1 MSYMTSY
8 YPGSK
13 SYSSK
18 KNTSYNT
25 PLKYGGGTS
34 LGSSVYGITWNKY
47 SSRPTSRSTSYDYKY
62 PTNNYGRTS
71 SGYSTELSNYRNS
84 SCKSYGAYSRL
95 RDDRPRVESTRT
107 SGSRISSSS
116 SSSWTSYAKLIG
128 SHARSNDA
136 RYAKQYSSNNHE
148 RGRRTNESEKG
159 KEEKSNPNEF
169 VQNKR
174 EKNEDSNVIMI
185 SRATSPTQEDQL
197 SSYHRESKQHKRKMA
212 VAKISIGVQVKEEDF
227 CKAPA
232 ENFEEK
238 VENKD
243 FRKSK
248 LNMKNEEREAKS
260 KVDRATPEST
270 KFSAEEIEKRKVK
283 EEVQSSSKDL
293 QPDSYESD
301 FSMDEVF
308 WNSGCGS
315 LRDSGYSEA
324 TAKSD
329 SPPIGK
335 KTFTCDYDDI
345 DAFLRD
351 SDEEGPKTFEEFE
364 NKFCNEK
371 VRMVPKRIVVSSAF
385 FIGSYRDI
393 DDILG
398 HLYINPNSQSI
409 DYDSDSC
416 NWQEE
421 PDCSSES
428 TCHPQPADTWKADYS
443 LVKLRQYRRK
453 NDLSGKNRKTKLDDS
468 CLQLYKYSGTEGDYG
483 NYLDLESTIDEQSE
497 EFEGFQENRKNAI
510 ILRTQLSVRVH
521 AIIEKLVNS
530 TGRELRRA
538 LFSLKQIFQ
547 DDKDLV
553 HEFVQN
559 DGLACLI
566 KVGSEADQNYQ
577 NYILRALGQ
586 VMLYVDGMNGV
597 IECNET
603 IQWLYSLISSK
614 YRLVVKT
621 ALKLLLVFVEYTES
635 NSILLMNAV
644 NVIDAERGML
654 PWSIIMNLLNE
665 KDSADTELLIYAIT
679 LINKTLNGIPDQDT
693 YYDIVD
699 CLEEQGMER
708 IIKFYMNKQGTDLD
722 LLQQFQIYEAVLKH
736 EDGDNDG
743 KPLPVDMRVR
753 QVPRSRKSHPDNDR
767 RKSRR
772 HSLGTLSSP
781 LQSKSHGPTLENTP
795 EEANHWLNNNHHNE
809 SPKIIDSNKMVNG
822 TEPQQPTV
830 NGITPALRRR
840 RERDARNRS
849 LIKEQE
855 ETGREAVY
863 HRTNSVSSTGS
874 VDSTSSVEDK
884 PVFVNEKKF
893 PSLVQRQRSQ
903 FESRIED
910 ENRKNQELSR
920 LKDDQ
925 KSDKSAIPLMKQGSR
940 SDMGQTRHGPV
951 PYTRSDTNK
960 KSWVLSMMYGKSIDD
975 ENKEAFVKY
984 SPSPQTAVTPTDNK
998 ATHLRQKEE
1007 DSITL
1012 QLRKEGSVRDMQEKF
1027 SNKQDCNLRSPTTE
1041 NRSIINNSSG
1051 IINRAKE
1058 CLAAS
1063 TRSEQKPLV
1072 SSAGLSSTS
1081 ELKKPE
1087 NDLQWEQLMK
1097 TINRP
1102 LIINDLDFTD
1112 LKDDDDENFLN
1123 PPVICN
1129 GGPPPPP
1136 PLLGAGP
1143 PPPPLPP
1150 GIGIGPPP
1158 PPPPGGSI
1166 PRFGAPPPPPP
1177 SFFNNGPQN
1186 ATPVPPWCRRNQVE
1200 SQQMSQ
1206 PKTIQK
1212 TKKTVKLFWREVKE
1226 DPNLLKRAGKH
1237 KTIWDELKPV
1247 QVDTQKLEHL
1257 FENRAKD
1264 IMNKKVQEGGKKNEI
1279 IVLDAK
1285 RSNAINIGMT
1295 KLPPPRTIKTAILKM
1310 DSTIMNREGIEKILT
1325 TMMPSED
1332 EKTKITEAQMANPE
1346 VSLGSAEQFLL
1357 TLSSISELEAR
1368 LRLWAFRLDY
1378 ETVEKEVADP
1388 LMDLK
1393 QAIRE
1398 LESNE
1403 TFRVILSVLRS
1414 IGNFLNGVEVKG
1426 FQIDYLAKVPEVKD
1440 TVHKHSL
1447 LHHLCHIV
1455 MEKYPKSSDLYSEI
1469 GSVTRSSKVDYD
1481 EVTRNLTKMENECK
1495 ASWDYLKVI
1504 AKHDGSTSMKVR
1516 MSEFLADCAERIIV
1530 LSVIHR
1536 RIVNRFQKF
1545 LVFLGCP
1552 SHIIQDMKVQQICK
1566 TISEFALE
1574 YRTTRERVLQ
1584 QLEKKANH
1592 RERNK
1597 TRGKMITDTER
1608 FRTKEQQADH
1618 ELRQLLGNGN
1628 MDGEDQKFQKWG
1640 TVPGIR
1646 GRPKVSPGS
1655 GGSLGRNSI
1664 PTKDENLTDGDD
1676 EILETLV
1683 KTATAPSA
1691 RNEPRSRKKA
1701 RYGDRK
1707 SLRRTLKNGLDLS
1720 EEERRML
1727 TALST

>member
-1 MSYMTSY
+1 MATL
-8 YPGSK
+8 
-13 SYSSK
+13 
-18 KNTSYNT
+18 T
-25 PLKYGGGTS
+25 
-34 LGSSVYGITWNKY
+34 
-47 SSRPTSRSTSYDYKY
+47 
-62 PTNNYGRTS
+62 
-71 SGYSTELSNYRNS
+71 
-84 SCKSYGAYSRL
+84 C
-95 RDDRPRVESTRT
+95 RVQ
-107 SGSRISSSS
+107 
-116 SSSWTSYAKLIG
+116 YL
-128 SHARSNDA
+128 NDID
-136 RYAKQYSSNNHE
+136 
-148 RGRRTNESEKG
+148 
-159 KEEKSNPNEF
+159 P
-169 VQNKR
+169 
-174 EKNEDSNVIMI
+174 
-185 SRATSPTQEDQL
+185 
-197 SSYHRESKQHKRKMA
+197 
-212 VAKISIGVQVKEEDF
+212 
-227 CKAPA
+227 
-232 ENFEEK
+232 
-238 VENKD
+238 
-243 FRKSK
+243 
-248 LNMKNEEREAKS
+248 
-260 KVDRATPEST
+260 
-270 KFSAEEIEKRKVK
+270 FSASTNFPEPARPPLYTFNVNIPLLNQIAGVHR
-283 EEVQSSSKDL
+283 L
-293 QPDSYESD
+293 
-301 FSMDEVF
+301 
-308 WNSGCGS
+308 
-315 LRDSGYSEA
+315 LRA
-324 TAKSD
+324 
-329 SPPIGK
+329 P
-335 KTFTCDYDDI
+335 
-345 DAFLRD
+345 
-351 SDEEGPKTFEEFE
+351 
-364 NKFCNEK
+364 
-371 VRMVPKRIVVSSAF
+371 
-385 FIGSYRDI
+385 
-393 DDILG
+393 
-398 HLYINPNSQSI
+398 H
-409 DYDSDSC
+409 
-416 NWQEE
+416 
-421 PDCSSES
+421 
-428 TCHPQPADTWKADYS
+428 
-443 LVKLRQYRRK
+443 
-453 NDLSGKNRKTKLDDS
+453 KLDDS
-468 CLQLYKYSGTEGDYG
+468 CLQLYKYSGAEGDYG

-753 QVPRSRKSHPDNDR
+753 QVPRSRKSHHDNDR

-781 LQSKSHGPTLENTP
+781 IQAKIHGPKLANTP
-795 EEANHWLNNNHHNE
+795 EETNHWPNNSHHND
-809 SPKIIDSNKMVNG
+809 SSKIIDSNRMVNG
-822 TEPQQPTV
+822 TESQQPTV

-855 ETGREAVY
+855 ESGREAVY

-874 VDSTSSVEDK
+874 VDSVSSVEDK
-884 PVFVNEKKF
+884 PVVINEKKF

-925 KSDKSAIPLMKQGSR
+925 KTDKSSVPLMKQGSR
-940 SDMGQTRHGPV
+940 SDMSQTRHSAV

-960 KSWVLSMMYGKSIDD
+960 KSWVLSMMYSKSQDLD
-975 ENKEAFVKY
+975 ELK
-984 SPSPQTAVTPTDNK
+984 SPSVHPTVSPTDNK
-998 ATHLRQKEE
+998 VNNYTTPSRQKED
-1007 DSITL
+1007 DSVTL

-1027 SNKQDCNLRSPTTE
+1027 LNKQENNLKSPTIE
-1041 NRSIINNSSG
+1041 SRPIINSSSG
-1051 IINRAKE
+1051 IISRAKE
-1058 CLAAS
+1058 GLAAS
-1063 TRSEQKPLV
+1063 SRSEQKPLLSSNSV
-1072 SSAGLSSTS
+1072 SSVP

-1087 NDLQWEQLMK
+1087 NDLQWEQLIK

-1123 PPVICN
+1123 PPIICN

-1136 PLLGAGP
+1136 PPLGSGP

-1150 GIGIGPPP
+1150 GIGPPP
-1158 PPPPGGSI
+1158 PPPPMSSI
-1166 PRFGAPPPPPP
+1166 PRFGAPPPPP
-1177 SFFNNGPQN
+1177 SFFNSGPPN
-1186 ATPVPPWCRRNQVE
+1186 PPNVPSWCKRNQSQVE
-1200 SQQMSQ
+1200 SQPINQN
-1206 PKTIQK
+1206 KTIPK
-1212 TKKTVKLFWREVKE
+1212 TKKTVKLFWREIKE

-1346 VSLGSAEQFLL
+1346 VPLGSAEQFLL

-1398 LESNE
+1398 LETNE
-1403 TFRVILSVLRS
+1403 TFRVILSILRS

-1481 EVTRNLTKMENECK
+1481 EVTHNLTKMETECK

-1536 RIVNRFQKF
+1536 RIINRFQKF
-1545 LVFLGCP
+1545 LVFMGCP
-1552 SHIIQDMKVQQICK
+1552 THIIHDMKVQQICK
-1566 TISEFALE
+1566 IISEFALE

-1628 MDGEDQKFQKWG
+1628 IDGEDQKFQKWG

-1646 GRPKVSPGS
+1646 GRPKVSPNS

-1664 PTKDENLTDGDD
+1664 PAKDENLTDGDD